1 MELLK
6 GLIAIFIIYII
17 YLICDYYDCKN
28 EKEKR
33 EQKELRDYFRPTP
46 AKSFEEVEEWCKRQ
60 LERKCNK

>member
-6 GLIAIFIIYII
+6 GLTVIFIIYVI

-33 EQKELRDYFRPTP
+33 EQKELRDYFKVKP
-46 AKSFEEVEEWCKRQ
+46 AKTVDEAEEWCKRQ
-60 LERKCNK
+60 LERKRYK